1 MVFNLKNENQLLP
14 DKQTKNQQLTNI
26 QSLKLITFK
35 PIMILRNR
43 QTKPLT
49 SNVPKFPRV
58 KFNYKRKEPYHYWT
72 GHL

>member
-1 MVFNLKNENQLLP
+1 MVFNLKNENQLLPDKQTENQLLP

-49 SNVPKFPRV
+49 KSVLKGTRISKSKV
-58 KFNYKRKEPYHYWT
+58 
-72 GHL
+72 